1 MSARVLVVDNVLPNV
16 KLLEAK
22 LSSEYF
28 DVITAMDGPTA
39 LERIAEHPPDIVL
52 LDVMMP
58 NMDGFGVCRRI
69 RKDSKSA
76 HIPVVMV
83 TALSDTEDRVRG
95 LEAGADDFLTKPV
108 NDVALFA
115 RVRSLVRL
123 KMMMDEL
130 RLREQ
135 TSGDLGILRQSA
147 SLDVEATGASILVLE
162 DSQIEQRKLGD
173 TLAAG
178 GQKVTRCATVAEAAA
193 SMQGLPPD
201 LFIVSL
207 GLKNEDALRFC
218 SQLRSNDRTRHLPIL
233 LVISDADTARLAKG
247 LEIGVNDY
255 ITRPYDRNELL
266 ARVRTQVRRRSLQD
280 LLRQNYQKGLEAA
293 LTDALTGLYNRRYMA
308 THLPGLMAKA
318 AASSKP
324 LALFMI
330 DIDHFKKVND
340 THGHAVGDT
349 VLKAVAARIPD
360 LVRAED
366 TSARMGGE
374 EFMAVLPDA
383 GADVALR
390 VAERLRQ
397 AVADATIAD
406 PSVPAGLRVTVSI
419 GVAAA
424 RADDTP
430 ETLMARADAALYRA
444 KQTGRNKVVVD
455 GEPAALAAATGS
467 RIPPT

>member
-1 MSARVLVVDNVLPNV
+1 MSARVLVVDDVLPNV

-58 NMDGFGVCRRI
+58 NMDGFEVCRRI
-69 RKDSKSA
+69 RKNPKSA

-135 TSGDLGILRQSA
+135 TSGDLGILGQSA
-147 SLDVEATGASILVLE
+147 SLDIDLTGARVLVLE
-162 DSQIEQRKLGD
+162 DSQIEQRKLCD
-173 TLAAG
+173 TLAGG
-178 GQKVTRCATVAEAAA
+178 GQHATRCNTVAEASAA
-193 SMQGLPPD
+193 LQETQHD
-201 LFIVSL
+201 LIIVSL
-207 GLKNEDALRFC
+207 GLKKEDALRFC
-218 SQLRSNDRTRHLPIL
+218 SHLRSSDRTRHLPIL

-266 ARVRTQVRRRSLQD
+266 ARVRTQVRRRRLQD

-308 THLPGLMAKA
+308 THLPGLLAKA
-318 AASSKP
+318 TAAAKP

-340 THGHAVGDT
+340 THGHAVGDV

-366 TSARMGGE
+366 TAARMGGE

-383 GADVALR
+383 GPDVALR

-397 AVADATIAD
+397 AIADATVAE
-406 PSVPAGLRVTVSI
+406 PSVPQGLKVTVSI

-424 RADDTP
+424 RPGDSP
-430 ETLMARADAALYRA
+430 EARMQRADAALYRA
-444 KQTGRNKVVVD
+444 KQTGRNRVVVD
-455 GEPAALAAATGS
+455 EAEPAKAAATAN
-467 RIPPT
+467 

>member
-1 MSARVLVVDNVLPNV
+1 MTARVLVVDDILPNV
-16 KLLEAK
+16 RLLEAK

-39 LERIAEHPPDIVL
+39 LQRIAEHPPDIVL

-58 NMDGFGVCRRI
+58 NMDGFEVCRCI
-69 RKDSKSA
+69 RRDPKSA

-83 TALSDTEDRVRG
+83 TALSDSEDRVRG

-135 TSGDLGILRQSA
+135 TSGDLGILKQAA
-147 SLDVEATGASILVLE
+147 SLEVETAGAHVLVLE

-173 TLAAG
+173 ALAAG
-178 GQKVTRCATVAEAAA
+178 GYAVARCNTTAEATEALKQ
-193 SMQGLPPD
+193 SHD

-207 GLKNEDALRFC
+207 GLKSEDPLRFC
-218 SQLRSNDRTRHLPIL
+218 SHLRSNERTRHLPIL
-233 LVISDADTARLAKG
+233 LVINDADTARLAKG

-266 ARVRTQVRRRSLQD
+266 ARVRTQVRRRRFQD
-280 LLRQNYQKGLEAA
+280 LLRKNYQIGLEAA
-293 LTDALTGLYNRRYMA
+293 LTDALTGLYNRRYMS
-308 THLPGLMAKA
+308 THLPGLMTKA
-318 AASSKP
+318 AAADKP

-340 THGHAVGDT
+340 THGHAAGDQ
-349 VLKAVAARIPD
+349 VLKSVSARIPD
-360 LVRAED
+360 LLRAED
-366 TSARMGGE
+366 TVARIGGE
-374 EFMAVLPDA
+374 ELMAVMPDA
-383 GADVALR
+383 RPEVAMR

-397 AVADATIAD
+397 AIAD
-406 PSVPAGLRVTVSI
+406 MTVIDASVPQGIRVTVSI
-419 GVAAA
+419 GVAMA
-424 RADDTP
+424 RAADAP
-430 ETLMARADAALYRA
+430 EALMARADAALYRA
-444 KQTGRNKVVVD
+444 KQSGRDKVLM
-455 GEPAALAAATGS
+455 EEAAPEKATAAGG
-467 RIPPT
+467 

>member
-1 MSARVLVVDNVLPNV
+1 MSARVLVVDDVLPNV

-28 DVITAMDGPTA
+28 DVVTAMDGPTA
-39 LERIAEHPPDIVL
+39 LARIAEHPPDIVL

-58 NMDGFGVCRRI
+58 NMDGFEVCRRI
-69 RKDSKSA
+69 RKDPKSA

-83 TALSDTEDRVRG
+83 TALSDSEDRVRG

-135 TSGDLGILRQSA
+135 TSGDLGILKQAA
-147 SLDVEATGASILVLE
+147 SLEVETAGANVLVLE
-162 DSQIEQRKLGD
+162 DSQIEQRKLCD
-173 TLAAG
+173 TLAAA
-178 GQKVTRCATVAEAAA
+178 GQNVTRCSTVAEATAA
-193 SMQGLPPD
+193 LKSTAHD

-207 GLKNEDALRFC
+207 GLKTEDALRFC
-218 SQLRSNDRTRHLPIL
+218 SSLRSNERTRHLPIL

-255 ITRPYDRNELL
+255 ITRPYDRNELA
-266 ARVRTQVRRRSLQD
+266 ARVRTQVRRRRFQE
-280 LLRQNYQKGLEAA
+280 LLRTNYQRGLEAA

-308 THLPGLMAKA
+308 QHLPGLLAKA
-318 AASSKP
+318 AAAGKP

-340 THGHAVGDT
+340 TYGHAAGDA

-366 TSARMGGE
+366 TAARMGGE

-383 GADVALR
+383 GPEPALR
-390 VAERLRQ
+390 VAERLRL
-397 AVADATIAD
+397 AIAETKIAD
-406 PSVPAGLRVTVSI
+406 PAAPDGLSVTVSI
-419 GVAAA
+419 GVASAKA
-424 RADDTP
+424 GETP
-430 ETLMARADAALYRA
+430 EALMGRADAALYRA
-444 KQTGRNKVVVD
+444 KQAGRNRVVVD
-455 GEPAALAAATGS
+455 EAEPAKAAAAGA
-467 RIPPT
+467 

>member
-1 MSARVLVVDNVLPNV
+1 MSARVLVVDDVLPNV

-22 LSSEYF
+22 LGSEYF
-28 DVITAMDGPTA
+28 DVVTAMDGPTA
-39 LERIAEHPPDIVL
+39 LQRIAEHPPDIVL

-58 NMDGFGVCRRI
+58 NMDGFEVCRRI
-69 RKDSKSA
+69 RKDPKSA

-83 TALSDTEDRVRG
+83 SALSDSEDRVRG

-135 TSGDLGILRQSA
+135 TSGDLGLLKQAA
-147 SLDVEATGASILVLE
+147 SLEVETAGASVLVLE
-162 DSQIEQRKLGD
+162 DSPIEQRKLGD
-173 TLAAG
+173 ALAAS
-178 GQKVTRCATVAEAAA
+178 GQNVTRCATVAEATAA
-193 SMQGLPPD
+193 LQASAHD

-207 GLKNEDALRFC
+207 GLKSEDALRFC
-218 SQLRSNDRTRHLPIL
+218 SSLRSNERTRHLPIL
-233 LVISDADTARLAKG
+233 LVIGDADTARLAKG

-255 ITRPYDRNELL
+255 ITRPYDRNELA
-266 ARVRTQVRRRSLQD
+266 ARVRTQVRRRRLQE
-280 LLRQNYQKGLEAA
+280 LLRTNYQRGLEAA
-293 LTDALTGLYNRRYMA
+293 LTDPLTGLYNRRYMA
-308 THLPGLMAKA
+308 THLPGLLAKA
-318 AASSKP
+318 AASGKP

-340 THGHAVGDT
+340 GYGHAAGDA

-366 TSARMGGE
+366 TAARMGGE

-383 GADVALR
+383 GPEAALR

-397 AVADATIAD
+397 AIAETKIADAGA
-406 PSVPAGLRVTVSI
+406 PGGLTVTVSI
-419 GVAAA
+419 GVASA
-424 RADDTP
+424 RAGDAP
-430 ETLMARADAALYRA
+430 EALMARADAALYRA
-444 KQTGRNKVVVD
+444 KQTGRNRVVVD
-455 GEPAALAAATGS
+455 EAEPAKAAAAGD
-467 RIPPT
+467 

>member
-1 MSARVLVVDNVLPNV
+1 MTARVLVVDDVLPNV

-28 DVITAMDGPTA
+28 DVMTAMDGPTA
-39 LERIAEHPPDIVL
+39 LQRIAEHPPDIVL

-58 NMDGFGVCRRI
+58 NMDGFEVCRRI
-69 RKDSKSA
+69 RQDPKFA

-135 TSGDLGILRQSA
+135 TSGDLGIHKQVA
-147 SLDVEATGASILVLE
+147 SLEVATAGARVVVLE
-162 DSQIEQRKLGD
+162 DSQIEQRKIAD

-178 GQKVTRCATVAEAAA
+178 SYAVTRCNTTAETTEALK
-193 SMQGLPPD
+193 QPQD
-201 LFIVSL
+201 LFIVTL
-207 GLKNEDALRFC
+207 GLRSEDPLRFC
-218 SQLRSNDRTRHLPIL
+218 SHLRSDERTRHLPIL

-266 ARVRTQVRRRSLQD
+266 ARVRTQVRRRRFQD

-293 LTDALTGLYNRRYMA
+293 LTDALTGLYNRRYMS
-308 THLPGLMAKA
+308 THLPGLLTKA
-318 AASSKP
+318 VAADKP
-324 LALFMI
+324 VGLLMI

-340 THGHAVGDT
+340 THGHAAGDS
-349 VLKAVAARIPD
+349 VLKAVALRVPD
-360 LVRAED
+360 LLRPED
-366 TSARMGGE
+366 TVARMGGE
-374 EFMAVLPDA
+374 EFMVVMPDA
-383 GADVALR
+383 GLDVATR

-397 AVADATIAD
+397 AIADMTIAD
-406 PSVPAGLRVTVSI
+406 QSVPQGIRVTVSV
-419 GVAAA
+419 GVSVM
-424 RADDTP
+424 RPTDTP

-444 KQTGRNKVVVD
+444 KQSGRNKIAMD
-455 GEPAALAAATGS
+455 DAAPAKAAAGD
-467 RIPPT
+467 

>member
-1 MSARVLVVDNVLPNV
+1 MSARVLVVDDVLPNV

-58 NMDGFGVCRRI
+58 NMDGFEVCRRI
-69 RKDSKSA
+69 RKDPKAA

-147 SLDVEATGASILVLE
+147 TLELDPTGANVLVLE
-162 DSQIEQRKLGD
+162 DSQIEQRKLCD
-173 TLAAG
+173 TLVAG
-178 GQKVTRCATVAEAAA
+178 GQNVTRCGTVAEASAA
-193 SMQGLPPD
+193 LQTQPPD

-207 GLKNEDALRFC
+207 GLRNEDALRFC
-218 SQLRSNDRTRHLPIL
+218 SHLRSSDRTRHLPIL

-255 ITRPYDRNELL
+255 ITRPHDRNELL
-266 ARVRTQVRRRSLQD
+266 ARVRTQVRRRRLQD

-308 THLPGLMAKA
+308 SHLPGLLAKA
-318 AASSKP
+318 DSAAKP
-324 LALFMI
+324 MALFMI

-340 THGHAVGDT
+340 TYGHAVGDV
-349 VLKAVAARIPD
+349 VLKMVAARIPD

-366 TSARMGGE
+366 TAARMGGE

-383 GADVALR
+383 GPDVALR

-397 AVADATIAD
+397 AIADAVISE
-406 PSVPAGLRVTVSI
+406 PSVPEGLRVTVSI

-424 RADDTP
+424 KPGDTP
-430 ETLMARADAALYRA
+430 EMLMARADAALYRA
-444 KQTGRNKVVVD
+444 KQMGRNKVVVD
-455 GEPAALAAATGS
+455 EEAPTLSAAAGS
-467 RIPPT
+467 

>member
-1 MSARVLVVDNVLPNV
+1 MSARVLVVDDVLPNV

-28 DVITAMDGPTA
+28 DVVTAMDGPTA
-39 LERIAEHPPDIVL
+39 LQRIAEHPPDIVL

-58 NMDGFGVCRRI
+58 NMDGFEVCRRI
-69 RKDSKSA
+69 RKDPKSA

-83 TALSDTEDRVRG
+83 TALSDSEDRVRG
-95 LEAGADDFLTKPV
+95 IEAGADDFLTKPV

-123 KMMMDEL
+123 KMMLDEL

-135 TSGDLGILRQSA
+135 TSGDLGLLKEAA
-147 SLDVEATGASILVLE
+147 SPDLGTAGAAVLVLE
-162 DSQIEQRKLGD
+162 DSPIEQRKLGD
-173 TLAAG
+173 ALAAA
-178 GQKVTRCATVAEAAA
+178 GQTVTRCSTGAEATEAHKTGA
-193 SMQGLPPD
+193 HD

-207 GLKNEDALRFC
+207 GLRGEDALRFC
-218 SQLRSNDRTRHLPIL
+218 ATLRSNERTRHLPIL
-233 LVISDADTARLAKG
+233 LVISEADTARLAKG

-255 ITRPYDRNELL
+255 ITRPYDRNELM
-266 ARVRTQVRRRSLQD
+266 ARVRTQVRRRRLQE
-280 LLRQNYQKGLEAA
+280 LLRTNYQRGLEAA
-293 LTDALTGLYNRRYMA
+293 LTDPLTGLYNRRYMA
-308 THLPGLMAKA
+308 QHLPGLLAKA
-318 AASSKP
+318 AAAGKP

-340 THGHAVGDT
+340 THGHAAGDA

-366 TSARMGGE
+366 TAARMGGE

-383 GADVALR
+383 GPEPALR

-397 AVADATIAD
+397 AIAEMKIAD
-406 PSVPAGLRVTVSI
+406 PAAPGGLSVTVSI
-419 GVAAA
+419 GVASAKA
-424 RADDTP
+424 GETP
-430 ETLMARADAALYRA
+430 EALMGRADAALYRA
-444 KQTGRNKVVVD
+444 KQAGRNRVVVD
-455 GEPAALAAATGS
+455 EAEAPKAAAAGG
-467 RIPPT
+467 

>member
-1 MSARVLVVDNVLPNV
+1 MSARVLVVDDVLPNV

-28 DVITAMDGPTA
+28 DVITAMDGPAA
-39 LERIAEHPPDIVL
+39 LRRIAEHPPDIVL

-58 NMDGFGVCRRI
+58 NMDGFEVCRRI
-69 RKDSKSA
+69 RRDPKSA

-135 TSGDLGILRQSA
+135 TSGDLGILKQAA
-147 SLDVEATGASILVLE
+147 SFEVDTTGAAVLVLE
-162 DSQIEQRKLGD
+162 DSPIEQRKLCEA
-173 TLAAG
+173 LAAG
-178 GQKVTRCATVAEAAA
+178 RQNVTRCGTVAEASAA
-193 SMQGLPPD
+193 LQNTTQD

-207 GLKNEDALRFC
+207 GLKTEDALRFC
-218 SQLRSNDRTRHLPIL
+218 SLLRSNERTRHLPIL
-233 LVISDADTARLAKG
+233 LVISEADTARLAKG

-255 ITRPYDRNELL
+255 ITRPYDRNELM
-266 ARVRTQVRRRSLQD
+266 ARVRTQVRRRRFQE
-280 LLRQNYQKGLEAA
+280 LLRTNYQHGLEAA
-293 LTDALTGLYNRRYMA
+293 LTDPLTGLYNRRYM
-308 THLPGLMAKA
+308 TSHLPGLLAKA
-318 AASSKP
+318 AEAAKP

-340 THGHAVGDT
+340 THGHAAGDT

-366 TSARMGGE
+366 TAARMGGE

-383 GADVALR
+383 GNEVALR

-397 AVADATIAD
+397 AIADTTIAET
-406 PSVPAGLRVTVSI
+406 SVPAGIKVTVSI

-424 RADDTP
+424 RAGDSPDA
-430 ETLMARADAALYRA
+430 LMARADAALYRA
-444 KQTGRNKVVVD
+444 KQTGRNKVVAD
-455 GEPAALAAATGS
+455 ADEPPKTAAAGGG
-467 RIPPT
+467 